1 MEPAGI
7 VFFERTRSP
16 DPSGSGDD
24 RRDVPRI
31 ARTDVA
37 EDGEKDVMDIIDFA
51 IRTGDPLQTA
61 CDAVMIGVA
70 AGEGDRPALVSRLD
84 STMHGELGSLL
95 RDAGFAGQVGRRFMT
110 PTLGAVAPRR
120 VVLVG
125 TGPEGGDADAR
136 RRS

>member
-1 MEPAGI
+1 M
-7 VFFERTRSP
+7 
-16 DPSGSGDD
+16 
-24 RRDVPRI
+24 
-31 ARTDVA
+31 A